1 MEEGRREESE
11 GDVNFEDGEKGHE
24 PRNASGHWKLAK
36 KTRVLL
42 LP

>member
-1 MEEGRREESE
+1 MKEVEVS
-11 GDVNFEDGEKGHE
+11 GEKGHE